1 MAPNELEQSDSA
13 VLNLAQPPQLLSA
26 SPSLGKALTGMKPL
40 QDLHEAKK
48 PAVLEE
54 VLVEEISIDGMCGV
68 Y

>member
-13 VLNLAQPPQLLSA
+13 VLIPAQPPQLLSA
-26 SPSLGKALTGMKPL
+26 PPSPGKVPTGMKPL
-40 QDLHEAKK
+40 QDLREAKK
-48 PAVLEE
+48 PAVLDE